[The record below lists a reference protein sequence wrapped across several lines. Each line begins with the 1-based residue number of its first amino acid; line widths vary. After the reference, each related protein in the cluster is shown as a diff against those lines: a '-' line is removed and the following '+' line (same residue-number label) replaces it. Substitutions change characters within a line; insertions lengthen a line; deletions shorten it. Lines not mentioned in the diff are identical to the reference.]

1 MVFQVE
7 SRSFPPPFQVGI
19 KAKSNNSSME
29 LEAVAMSFFEEE
41 GGGAEEART

>member
-29 LEAVAMSFFEEE
+29 LEAAVAMSFFEE
-41 GGGAEEART
+41 GGAEEART